1 MESEASG
8 SPNAR
13 LATGRCQQTGS
24 SPDSRGGCYRSRVLE
39 LQEQNTAIMTVRR
52 GGKYFAMD
60 AVFQKLANIPVL

>member
-1 MESEASG
+1 
-8 SPNAR
+8 
-13 LATGRCQQTGS
+13 
-24 SPDSRGGCYRSRVLE
+24 VLE